1 MYPKDCTTLR
11 GNLSCAVQ
19 PKPLSRST
27 KLWLETL
34 DGDDVGSRHRE
45 QQAVISSAFLHGN
58 DTTLPGRCFHDFG
71 SPLPYRHRRSLQT
84 VDTTNCRSSAEAFL
98 AAYKTA
104 VDRFGGGGAT
114 FGVRYE
120 AELMFNE
127 LRFDAAD
134 SRFQRRVHFNHERLY
149 RETNRLKVHPDRT
162 TLTMAPKQP
171 KMQEKKLP
179 APGEHE
185 TDVDVWLSVLQ
196 RGPVQARGGVYA
208 TCWLSTSRVRH
219 AVGSSATALATI
231 EARTAVLRPD
241 SSFANAFNE
250 TAACLQLKLC
260 YWNMSIDYKEQT
272 YELRVTLYR
281 DLRDEEAVAEI
292 ENAIDGRVNMR
303 ISCVQPIAQQH
314 FADIFNALHHYY
326 RFMVETDDGIVTPTM
341 TADQLAMF
349 QAAPCRVTVEQ
360 KRALGSLR
368 VNFWSEVPDCESD
381 EMSQLI
387 KAAAFSAYAA
397 AHNRVV
403 RIRESLATVTVP
415 SDVAEG
421 IDYWP
426 LSDAPSLRDS
436 DLTDDDRRIIVN
448 GGGGDDHNNSSNNDE
463 DSGCHVWSYCRSPA
477 SSSSITVSSDPG
489 RRRDR
494 PVARVAPVPRT
505 PSPEQQ
511 QQQQQQPPRHRGRRS
526 RSPTPSYSPVR
537 SSERSPS
544 PISVRSSVS
553 PQPRRLDYD
562 DDVAEF
568 DNHSFRHHMDNDDD
582 EDDHLLDRRYEA
594 DMNLDV
600 DGVND
605 NDEED
610 EDEDE
615 FRPRSPI
622 IASSSRRRP
631 MREVAD
637 LYRRAIMW
645 SMRLPVRRLRR
656 MSTRGLESLLNDA
669 TTLMDQVTD
678 AAPMYAG
685 HGIRDMDDDGESR
698 PMFRRIDDCVYE
710 DFDYADGGEDDEEY
724 DGPRLTDVVGS
735 LREAQS
741 HIELELNRRQRE

>member
-11 GNLSCAVQ
+11 GNLSCALQ

-34 DGDDVGSRHRE
+34 DGDEVGSRHSERL
-45 QQAVISSAFLHGN
+45 QGC

-120 AELMFNE
+120 AEIMFNE

-149 RETNRLKVHPDRT
+149 RETNRLRVHSDRT
-162 TLTMAPKQP
+162 TLTMAPKRSP
-171 KMQEKKLP
+171 LEEKLP

-208 TCWLSTSRVRH
+208 TCWLSASRVRH
-219 AVGSSATALATI
+219 AVGTSTTLGTI

-241 SSFANAFNE
+241 SSFASAFNE
-250 TAACLQLKLC
+250 TAACLLLKLC

-272 YELRVTLYR
+272 YELRITLYR

-303 ISCVQPIAQQH
+303 ISCVQPIAQEH

-341 TADQLAMF
+341 TADQLGMF
-349 QAAPCRVTVEQ
+349 QAAPCRVTEEQ
-360 KRALGSLR
+360 RRALGSLR
-368 VNFWSEVPDCESD
+368 VNFWSEVPDCESE

-387 KAAAFSAYAA
+387 RAAAFSAYAA

-403 RIRESLATVTVP
+403 RIRESLATVTVSP
-415 SDVAEG
+415 DVAEG

-426 LSDAPSLRDS
+426 LSEPSSLRDS
-436 DLTDDDRRIIVN
+436 DLPDDDRRGIVN
-448 GGGGDDHNNSSNNDE
+448 RDHDDNNSSNNDE
-463 DSGCHVWSYCRSPA
+463 DSGCHVWSHCRSPA
-477 SSSSITVSSDPG
+477 SSSSSRSSDVG
-489 RRRDR
+489 RRGR

-511 QQQQQQPPRHRGRRS
+511 QQQRRGRRS

-544 PISVRSSVS
+544 PVSVRSSVS
-553 PQPRRLDYD
+553 PQPQPLDYD
-562 DDVAEF
+562 DNNDVAEF
-568 DNHSFRHHMDNDDD
+568 DDHSFRNHMDYDDS
-582 EDDHLLDRRYEA
+582 ERLHDRRYEA
-594 DMNLDV
+594 GMH
-600 DGVND
+600 
-605 NDEED
+605 DEEEE

-631 MREVAD
+631 MQEVAD

-669 TTLMDQVTD
+669 TSLMDQVTD

-685 HGIRDMDDDGESR
+685 HGIRDMDDDDGESR

-710 DFDYADGGEDDEEY
+710 DIDYADGVEDDEEY